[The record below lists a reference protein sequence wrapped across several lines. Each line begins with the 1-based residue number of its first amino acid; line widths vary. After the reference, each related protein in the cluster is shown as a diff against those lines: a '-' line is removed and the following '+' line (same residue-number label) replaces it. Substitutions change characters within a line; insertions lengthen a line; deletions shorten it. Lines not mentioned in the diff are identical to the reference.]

1 MPDKTPKEVAATVMS
16 QRAKSSRIAGQ
27 TSPGPK
33 GPNKAK
39 DPKSPSFNIVE
50 STTRPSCT
58 ADNAST
64 SSVRVSEH
72 NTKSPAREQ
81 DNATLPSQSEKDAV
95 EERSADGNEST
106 PPRARAVKGVVM

>member
-1 MPDKTPKEVAATVMS
+1 
-16 QRAKSSRIAGQ
+16 
-27 TSPGPK
+27 
-33 GPNKAK
+33 
-39 DPKSPSFNIVE
+39 
-50 STTRPSCT
+50 
-58 ADNAST
+58 
-64 SSVRVSEH
+64 VRVSEH